1 MKGMKWQKGIKI
13 TIFAKSFV
21 FLCLPEA
28 ATGGVLWKQMFLK
41 TLQYSQ
47 ENTSGE
53 QSYQHETPTQL
64 FSCEY
69 YKIFKNYFKKKLEN
83 NAVRHDMQLY

>member
-28 ATGGVLWKQMFLK
+28 ATGGVL
-41 TLQYSQ
+41 
-47 ENTSGE
+47 
-53 QSYQHETPTQL
+53 
-64 FSCEY
+64 
-69 YKIFKNYFKKKLEN
+69 
-83 NAVRHDMQLY
+83 